1 MMFIKIWLGAAVVGL
16 IPYAFA
22 IPGLIPL
29 YAYRILSL
37 AVITIETVLYTLVL
51 SKIWNAKNATGGI
64 IYYCTTIFCRIG
76 ILVGIGLRLDGA
88 SVLVVNAVH
97 YTAVITTALSLM
109 MFTKL
114 FHKALNAAKT
124 KLTSAID
131 KKSSAGTGV
140 KNSHVSQLQTGQISV
155 IKKTRQRNS
164 TMVGLKNIE
173 SAAHLSSNADSA
185 IIGKKWMVN
194 DVRSSVTSTVAARSP
209 TAPDTHATSLSAVA
223 TPMHHHDSELSSRNC
238 AADAV

>member
-1 MMFIKIWLGAAVVGL
+1 
-16 IPYAFA
+16 
-22 IPGLIPL
+22 
-29 YAYRILSL
+29 
-37 AVITIETVLYTLVL
+37 
-51 SKIWNAKNATGGI
+51 
-64 IYYCTTIFCRIG
+64 
-76 ILVGIGLRLDGA
+76 
-88 SVLVVNAVH
+88 
-97 YTAVITTALSLM
+97 M

-223 TPMHHHDSELSSRNC
+223 TPMHHHDSEVK
-238 AADAV
+238 DHIV